1 MIGLFEARSE
11 ISLLPFLR
19 ENAARLSL
27 IGPPAFLAALP
38 AGLYDAQAQRLA
50 GVPVL
55 PLEPGT
61 GTDAAISAL
70 AAAQP
75 QDHVCVLAAPLGED
89 AALRRLRAAH
99 PGLRVVGLGA
109 GLLPARVAQCPEAIF
124 RPVPPQ
130 PACTAVTLIFAPPRS
145 GSSLVADLVGH
156 ITGARVRE
164 HLRKP
169 LLDVLAAP
177 YVFDRVAALQ
187 GFMSLIAVD
196 GRAGSKL
203 ISHFVQTYLAG
214 GDAAEDTLEGVRAAC
229 ATVAVKVIVIARGNT
244 VAQAVS
250 GYLAMQRGVWHLQS
264 QADAER
270 LEAAAPVAYDFE
282 GLLRLY
288 RFYRRQDQV
297 LDAARERFPAHL
309 ALEYDR
315 DIAPGGTDALG
326 SLIASFLGLPWV
338 APEAPLDRRRLANA
352 ENAEMC
358 RRFDEEFRARFGV
371 AP

>member
-1 MIGLFEARSE
+1 MIGLFDAGSE
-11 ISLLPFLR
+11 IGLLPFLR
-19 ENAARLSL
+19 GNAARLSL
-27 IGPPAFLAALP
+27 LVTPEFLAALP
-38 AGLYDAQAQRLA
+38 AGLYDARTQRLA
-50 GVPVL
+50 EVPVL

-61 GTDAAISAL
+61 GTDAAVSAL

-109 GLLPARVAQCPEAIF
+109 ALLPARVARRPEAIF
-124 RPVPPQ
+124 RPMPSQ
-130 PACTAVTLIFAPPRS
+130 PACTAMTLIFAPPRS
-145 GSSLVADLVGH
+145 GSSLIADLVGH

-177 YVFDRVAALQ
+177 YVFDRAAALQ
-187 GFMSLIAVD
+187 SFMSLIAVD

-203 ISHFVQTYLAG
+203 ISHFVQAYLTG
-214 GDAAEDTLEGVRAAC
+214 GDAAEDTLEGVRTAC
-229 ATVAVKVIVIARGNT
+229 ASVAVKTIVIARGNT

-250 GYLAMQRGVWHLQS
+250 GYLAMQRGIWHLQS

-270 LEAAAPVAYDFE
+270 LEAAPAVAYDFD

-288 RFYRRQDQV
+288 RFYRRQDRV

-315 DIAPGGTDALG
+315 DIAPGETDALG
-326 SLIASFLGLPWV
+326 RRVAAFLGLPWV
-338 APEAPLDRRRLANA
+338 APGAPLERRRLANA

-358 RRFDEEFRARFGV
+358 RRFDEEFRSRFGV